1 MTKYGKSQTLRESTG
16 NVQLNLFLYK
26 IRELLVP
33 AFSLVIQNLIENLV
47 KKAHTLL
54 EESKQSYH
62 AAEDILLAE
71 LGLKDWEP
79 TNQSTTTKSFSDFL
93 KSGRLDA
100 EYYQPK
106 YDEIFEHLK
115 QYETQPLGKIVT
127 ITKSI
132 EPGSDAYR
140 DSGVPFIRVAN
151 LSKYGLTDPD
161 IFLDNTE
168 YINIVKPRKDTIL
181 LSKDGSVGIAYKVA
195 ENLDMITSGAILHL
209 NITNKEFFPDYLT
222 LVLNSIIVKMQAER
236 DAGGSIIQ
244 HWKPSEI
251 EQTIIPKLS
260 NYIQYNI
267 TEKIQ
272 ESFKLKTESKRLLN
286 LAKSAVETAI
296 EQSEQ
301 KALELLKQNKLC
313 NPPSTK

>member
-106 YDEIFEHLK
+106 YDALENKISAYGSETIQALFEIKDNNYIPAHNI
-115 QYETQPLGKIVT
+115 QYKYIELSNIGNNGEITGYTYEYGLNLPSRARRIVKT
-127 ITKSI
+127 GDIIISSIEGSLQSCAIITEEYNNSICSTGFYVLTPKSI
-132 EPGSDAYR
+132 NSATSLMLFKSNPIQQLMKKAC
-140 DSGVPFIRVAN
+140 SG
-151 LSKYGLTDPD
+151 
-161 IFLDNTE
+161 
-168 YINIVKPRKDTIL
+168 TIL
-181 LSKDGSVGIAYKVA
+181 TAINKDEFIYLKLPVISQNIQAQIAIKV
-195 ENLDMITSGAILHL
+195 
-209 NITNKEFFPDYLT
+209 
-222 LVLNSIIVKMQAER
+222 
-236 DAGGSIIQ
+236 
-244 HWKPSEI
+244 
-251 EQTIIPKLS
+251 
-260 NYIQYNI
+260 
-267 TEKIQ
+267 Q